1 MVSDESLIER
11 YKDGDESAF
20 NELIRRY
27 QKSIYF
33 LSLRMVKDH
42 EKADEITQRTFI
54 NVFRGI
60 TGFRKKSS
68 FKTWIYQVT
77 INLCRNY
84 LRNDKANISE
94 PIEMASNI
102 PGKSPDPVK
111 AIFNQEIKNF
121 LQTAIDNLSE
131 RQRTTL
137 ILKVYHEFTF
147 LEIAQSLNCSVGTAK
162 ANFHQAIKKLRNFVK
177 NNENFFKEKVG

>member
-1 MVSDESLIER
+1 MVSDESLIQR

-121 LQTAIDNLSE
+121 LQTAIDNLLTQFGNS
-131 RQRTTL
+131 R
-137 ILKVYHEFTF
+137 IL
-147 LEIAQSLNCSVGTAK
+147 L
-162 ANFHQAIKKLRNFVK
+162 
-177 NNENFFKEKVG
+177 NENQFGKLSSEQLLYHSFHKIKF